1 MCETIQSYYFGIK
14 RQYFTLQ
21 LKHVSLCSFLNKYRG
36 AYMTQ
41 KSIVDFT
48 SDPKFKSKVV
58 AYSSNMSY
66 KPKAIKTVV
75 SFSSSFF
82 TTTDGGR
89 R

>member
-1 MCETIQSYYFGIK
+1 
-14 RQYFTLQ
+14 
-21 LKHVSLCSFLNKYRG
+21 
-36 AYMTQ
+36 MTQ